1 MFGTD
6 AESAEDKGI
15 SEEDETET
23 GETGTEVLRIL
34 VSSTEDTTED
44 GSGREVTEPRTDAKE
59 GSETDKG
66 TGEGTIRSR
75 KVTLC
80 RTQSINGLCRVNQSS
95 PSTAGKSRSNLVNK
109 NRICRSVPQG
119 NLTEILEA

>member
-6 AESAEDKGI
+6 AESVEVKGI
-15 SEEDETET
+15 SEEDEMEI

-34 VSSTEDTTED
+34 VSSTEDTT
-44 GSGREVTEPRTDAKE
+44 GSGREVMEPRTVAKE
-59 GSETDKG
+59 GSETDKE
-66 TGEGTIRSR
+66 TGEGTIRSQ

-80 RTQSINGLCRVNQSS
+80 HTQSINGSCRVNQSS
-95 PSTAGKSRSNLVNK
+95 PSTAGKSWSNLVNK
-109 NRICRSVPQG
+109 NRICRSVLQG